1 MNSQVS
7 FETIKGKKVFQIL
20 TQPNSFEK
28 KIVIMSHGFR
38 GSSIGPA
45 RTFVDFENLLI
56 KNGFSTLR
64 FDQPCGGNSEGNYVD
79 SSFSEWVETTAY
91 FAKKYLDL
99 GYKVALL
106 GQSMGATITM
116 IVAAKNELKD
126 KISCILLWV
135 PDPKSTYTN
144 DGNEIGEEGGQKYR
158 GTFWQEARDANFFQ
172 CAKDYQGGIHLVF
185 GENDRYI
192 SQELRNKVIEEV
204 KAKNQPYMIL
214 SGQDHSSWDFDI
226 AQNVYKEE
234 LIFLKKH
241 S

>member
-79 SSFSEWVETTAY
+79 SSFNEWIETTTY

-126 KISCILLWV
+126 KISCI
-135 PDPKSTYTN
+135 DRKS
-144 DGNEIGEEGGQKYR
+144 
-158 GTFWQEARDANFFQ
+158 
-172 CAKDYQGGIHLVF
+172 
-185 GENDRYI
+185 
-192 SQELRNKVIEEV
+192 
-204 KAKNQPYMIL
+204 
-214 SGQDHSSWDFDI
+214 
-226 AQNVYKEE
+226 
-234 LIFLKKH
+234 
-241 S
+241 